1 MREAAREYKSELETH
16 PAERERERERERD
29 NMKFCT

>member
-16 PAERERERERERD
+16 PAERERERERERAR
-29 NMKFCT
+29 

>member
-16 PAERERERERERD
+16 PAERERERERESEII
-29 NMKFCT
+29 